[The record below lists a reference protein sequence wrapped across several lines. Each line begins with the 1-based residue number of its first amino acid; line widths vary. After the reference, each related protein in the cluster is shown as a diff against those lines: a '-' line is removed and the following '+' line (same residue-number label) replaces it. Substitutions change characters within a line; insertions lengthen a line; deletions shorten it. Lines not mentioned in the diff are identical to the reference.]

1 MKILFKL
8 IILLSILIGM
18 FFLTIESLRFSRD
31 QVRILN
37 AQTLSKSVQ
46 YYYIKQGEYPPS
58 GNNENVCYYLYN
70 RKLLDKPMRD
80 PAYLSNVIFFE
91 KNIYLIKQFIR
102 ELSLVFNSKKLKEEY
117 KTLKGTVVS
126 EFNELR
132 SIIVNSNNDKDSN
145 IVSDDNLAEDDN
157 IINIETIN
165 FDKIIDN
172 EGIPIECS
180 INYVSNNID
189 KTFEISVFLESKY
202 SKNRMRWDGGNDSN
216 RYEIGNNLKMNSS
229 SKLINGN
236 LTTTAKNISLIQ

>member
-8 IILLSILIGM
+8 IFLITILIGM
-18 FFLTIESLRFSRD
+18 YFLTIEALRFSRD

-37 AQTLSKSVQ
+37 AQSLSKSIQ
-46 YYYIKQGEYPPS
+46 YYYINQGEYPPS
-58 GNNENVCYYLYN
+58 GPNENVCYYLYN
-70 RKLLDKPMRD
+70 RKLLDRPMRD

-91 KNIYLIKQFIR
+91 KNIYLIKQYIK
-102 ELSLVFNSKKLKEEY
+102 ELSLVFNTKKLKEEY

-132 SIIVNSNNDKDSN
+132 STIINNNDNEDYAGIN
-145 IVSDDNLAEDDN
+145 DNLEEGN
-157 IINIETIN
+157 TNLNMETVN

-180 INYVSNNID
+180 INYVSNNIN

-202 SKNRMRWDGGNDSN
+202 SKNRMRWDGGNDTN

-236 LTTTAKNISLIQ
+236 LTATAKNISLIQ